1 MWTVYERL
9 GDDGHIK
16 HECATAPKKI
26 TTRSREK
33 GEREQPRK
41 THGML
46 SIRNKYD
53 FVGGPCMLGEES
65 IDMT

>member
-16 HECATAPKKI
+16 HERATAPKKI
-26 TTRSREK
+26 TMKNREK
-33 GEREQPRK
+33 GEQEHPWK
-41 THGML
+41 TYGML

-53 FVGGPCMLGEES
+53 FAGLSCMLEEES
-65 IDMT
+65 IDKT